1 MDAMDCLSHIFFGE
15 KTGKHGLGLFF
26 YAKIM
31 YNIKLI
37 ALGKETGVFGLF
49 RVIKG
54 RIML

>member
-1 MDAMDCLSHIFFGE
+1 MAAMAFFHYLFPGE
-15 KTGKHGLGLFF
+15 KRKHGLGLFF

>member
-1 MDAMDCLSHIFFGE
+1 MAAMACLSRIFFGE

-26 YAKIM
+26 FAEIM

-37 ALGKETGVFGLF
+37 TLGKEMGVFGLF